1 MPALGIWSGYPKMN
15 PAAVAGRATAYG
27 TPLGAL
33 SPVDRFSVSGIP
45 PVRTVV
51 LPHPPSVGFAA
62 AVGEHSAGAAVPTGI
77 SACRIGLEVAGSD
90 VGAVQACAR
99 SIAIAAR
106 NARVTTVLQPV
117 ADSGSAIRR
126 AVVSYAYRMRGSR
139 TA

>member
-62 AVGEHSAGAAVPTGI
+62 AVGANSAGAAAPTGI
-77 SACRIGLEVAGSD
+77 SACRIELEDEGSD

-99 SIAIAAR
+99 SIAIAKR
-106 NARVTTVLQPV
+106 NAHVKTDIQPIHV
-117 ADSGSAIRR
+117 SGFENQ
-126 AVVSYAYRMRGSR
+126 
-139 TA
+139 